1 MQPEEAFKSNLLALR
16 KERGLS
22 QKQVADEAGIS
33 EVGYRFLEKG
43 HSKPSF
49 DMLIAL
55 ADFFDVSLDYLVGR
69 KDEP

>member
-22 QKQVADEAGIS
+22 QKQVADKAGIS
-33 EVGYRFLEKG
+33 EIGYRFLEKG
-43 HSKPSF
+43 HRKPSF

-55 ADFFDVSLDYLVGR
+55 ADFFDVSLDYLTGR